1 MKYYI
6 DSGNLAD
13 IKRITAYFPL
23 SGLTT
28 NPDILS
34 REKTHPMRL
43 YRQIHNEV
51 PQIEEFHM
59 QVVSVEA
66 EDIVREAKHMR
77 AALTGENG
85 IPQESF
91 FVKIPVNKA
100 GVAAMTRLRGEGIA
114 FTATGV
120 FTAQQGLLAGDLGAS
135 YVAPYITP
143 ITTGGFNGMEVVR
156 EIAQLYQRFGCPTK
170 ILAAGFS
177 VESQVAK
184 AGLAGADIVTLPAA
198 IIDKLLLVPQTE
210 VYTNRFIGLF
220 QEYAGQGKTLLDF
233 D

>member
-6 DSGNLAD
+6 DSGNLED
-13 IKRITAYFPL
+13 IKRIADYFPL

-34 REKTHPMRL
+34 REKTHPMQL
-43 YRQIHNEV
+43 YRQIHKEV
-51 PQIEEFHM
+51 PQIKEFHM
-59 QVVSVEA
+59 QVVSVET
-66 EDIVREAKHMR
+66 EDIVRETKHMR
-77 AALTGENG
+77 AALTGKDG
-85 IPQESF
+85 IPAEAF

-100 GVAAMTRLRGEGIA
+100 GVAAMMQLHKEGIA

-120 FTAQQGLLAGDLGAS
+120 FTAQQGMLAGDLGAS
-135 YVAPYITP
+135 YIAPYITP
-143 ITTGGFNGMEVVR
+143 ITTGGFDGMEVVR
-156 EIAQLYQRFGCPTK
+156 EIAEIYRHFSCTTR

-184 AGLAGADIVTLPAA
+184 AGLAGADIVTVPAA
-198 IIDKLLLVPQTE
+198 IIDKLLYVPQTE
-210 VYTNRFIGLF
+210 VYTNRFIALF

-233 D
+233 E